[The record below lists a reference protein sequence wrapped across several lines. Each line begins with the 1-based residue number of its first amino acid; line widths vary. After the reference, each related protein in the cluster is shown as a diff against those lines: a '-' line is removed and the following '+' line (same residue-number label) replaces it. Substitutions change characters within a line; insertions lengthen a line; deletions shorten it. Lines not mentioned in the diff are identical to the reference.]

1 MLLLP
6 PRHSRRENRPVMEIG
21 QWRRDRSSVVVRKVE
36 NRSSGIKAALRG
48 KEGGFRESIV
58 KVTF

>member
-21 QWRRDRSSVVVRKVE
+21 QWWRDRISVVVRKVE
-36 NRSSGIKAALRG
+36 NRSSKMKGALWDN
-48 KEGGFRESIV
+48 GGE
-58 KVTF
+58 